1 MGLAAEL
8 QPLWSLASFLT
19 YGPQISENWPRT
31 IRATVPQLLWDV
43 QIQTLFGDIC
53 RIINHHCGNSLFIMY
68 EVRGYRVQWLR
79 SKIHIIWRNLDR
91 RLYGFNGIMVKTLNQ
106 AAIGKTNENSCKP
119 SSQTSLFLSNFRLL
133 ENKLQAIQ
141 IRVIFQLFSRGRK
154 LASKHT
160 RLVTGSINNRITREH
175 E

>member
-1 MGLAAEL
+1 MGSDALGFKIQRRLQQGKRLKHYCCKWHESFMGLAAEL

-79 SKIHIIWRNLDR
+79 SKIHIIWRNLDH

-133 ENKLQAIQ
+133 DTNCRQY
-141 IRVIFQLFSRGRK
+141 RFG
-154 LASKHT
+154 
-160 RLVTGSINNRITREH
+160 
-175 E
+175 